1 MYSVILGTSHVSE
14 ASCQPLLT
22 AAILGMSSAF
32 EGQPQGTLPKSRR
45 RLFACKPTPHSLL
58 YKSPNARSL
67 FYVCPV
73 VDEAIQTP
81 WVLWIVE
88 AN

>member
-1 MYSVILGTSHVSE
+1 MYSVLLGTFHVSE
-14 ASCQPLLT
+14 ASCQPLLM
-22 AAILGMSSAF
+22 AAILSMSSTF
-32 EGQPQGTLPKSRR
+32 EGQPQGTHPKSRR
-45 RLFACKPTPHSLL
+45 RFFACKPTPHSLL

-67 FYVCPV
+67 FYICPV

-81 WVLWIVE
+81 WVLCMVE